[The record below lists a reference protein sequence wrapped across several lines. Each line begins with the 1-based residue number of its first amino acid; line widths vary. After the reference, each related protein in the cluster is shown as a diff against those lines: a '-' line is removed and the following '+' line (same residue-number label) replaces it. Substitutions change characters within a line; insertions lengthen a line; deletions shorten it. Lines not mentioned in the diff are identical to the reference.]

1 MGARLLRL
9 GVVPYGP
16 EALTVTVKASGFQPQ
31 VIKDI
36 SIQVAETRTLNV
48 NLKLGGS
55 TEMVNVIAEV
65 TPVNTS
71 TGAVSGVI
79 NETKVH
85 ELPLVGRNMFSLVV
99 LTPGVTGLPSGGG
112 QAYAQATA
120 DIFNAEYGVNLNANC
135 LDFYIQTTGSG
146 IAVHKAGKAYV

>member
-1 MGARLLRL
+1 MKLSRMTTTLWATSLLLMLATSSAWPQFSSGLEGTVCDPTGAIVPNAAVTLHEANT
-9 GVVPYGP
+9 GVEHTAVTSSVGIYRFT
-16 EALTVTVKASGFQPQ
+16 ALPPSIFSVTVKASGFQPQ

-55 TEMVNVIAEV
+55 TEMVNVTAEV
-65 TPVNTS
+65 TPVNSS

-85 ELPLVGRNMFSLVV
+85 
-99 LTPGVTGLPSGGG
+99 
-112 QAYAQATA
+112 
-120 DIFNAEYGVNLNANC
+120 
-135 LDFYIQTTGSG
+135 
-146 IAVHKAGKAYV
+146 